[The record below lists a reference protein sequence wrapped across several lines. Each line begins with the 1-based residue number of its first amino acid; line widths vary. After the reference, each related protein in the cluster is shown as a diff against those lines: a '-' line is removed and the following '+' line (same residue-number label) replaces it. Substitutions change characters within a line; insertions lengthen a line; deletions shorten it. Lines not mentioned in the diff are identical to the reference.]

1 MKFSEWMNKRLN
13 EDKKSQPVQMPKEIS
28 NKIKI
33 KPAKDRLPGGRVDTS
48 FDSRPKR
55 LKTRSSQKRAAFEE

>member
-1 MKFSEWMNKRLN
+1 MKFSEWMNERLN
-13 EDKKSQPVQMPKEIS
+13 ESKKSQTVQMPKEVS

-33 KPAKDRLPGGRVDTS
+33 KPAKDRLSGGRRDTS

-55 LKTRSSQKRAAFEE
+55 LRTRSSQKRLAFEE